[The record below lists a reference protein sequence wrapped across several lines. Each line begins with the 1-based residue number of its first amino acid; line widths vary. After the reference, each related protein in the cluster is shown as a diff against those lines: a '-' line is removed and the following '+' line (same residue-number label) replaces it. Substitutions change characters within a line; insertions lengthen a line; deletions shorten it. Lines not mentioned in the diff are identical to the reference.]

1 MIGEL
6 IENAALLVAMA
17 VVYDLLAQR
26 LLHGSL
32 PYQLTAGALFGLV
45 AIISM
50 STPVALAPGIFY
62 DGRSIILCV
71 AGFIGGPAA
80 GGVAAVMAGSYRLWL
95 GGAGTLVGVLTIVEA
110 AGLGY
115 LFYRLRMHDTA
126 WERPLRLLLLGVA
139 VHVLQLLVQV
149 FLPGNL
155 WREAVP
161 SIAPVILTVYP
172 LAVVLIISLFLQG
185 EQKRGAERALR
196 ESEERYRSLFHT
208 TRAPMLLLDVESNLI
223 VEANTAALA
232 FYGFRYELLQGMDYS
247 ELSVQPGDESAKLF
261 MEAQER
267 GHHSFELQHIGAD
280 GSVRTVVA
288 FTSSVEEG
296 DRNYIYLVIHDITR
310 LREAEQQLHSL
321 LEEKEVLLREVNHR
335 VKNNLA
341 VMVGLINLQTEEV
354 ESREDAL
361 SALSKTRDRILA
373 MSSIHSLLYHSPDV
387 SHICIPEYLRSV
399 IQKLQGVYQQPSNIS
414 LEMDMEELM
423 VDVNRAVPL
432 GLIVSEA
439 ITNALKH
446 AFAPEAAGEIRVLLY
461 SRGQHGVLQ
470 IKDNGRGIPRETAKK
485 GTISL
490 GQQLMHSLAQQI
502 DGTLTIDSGK
512 EGTTVELE
520 FGG

>member
-32 PYQLTAGALFGLV
+32 PYQLAAGGLFGIV
-45 AIISM
+45 ALISM
-50 STPVALAPGIFY
+50 STPVAFAPGIFY

-71 AGFIGGPAA
+71 AGFIGGPAS
-80 GGVAAVMAGSYRLWL
+80 GGVAAVMAGGYRLWI
-95 GGAGTLVGVLTIVEA
+95 GGAGTLVGVLTIIEA

-115 LFYRLRMHDTA
+115 LFYRLRMRDTA
-126 WERPLRLLLLGVA
+126 WERPLRLLLLGLA
-139 VHVLQLLVQV
+139 VHVIQLLMQLL
-149 FLPGNL
+149 LPGEI
-155 WREAVP
+155 WREAVR
-161 SIAPVILTVYP
+161 SIAPVVLTVFP

-185 EQKRGAERALR
+185 EKKRGTERALR

-223 VEANTAALA
+223 IEANAAALA
-232 FYGFRYELLQGMDYS
+232 FYGFHYELLQGMEYS
-247 ELSVQPGDESAKLF
+247 SLSAQPEHESAKLF

-267 GHHSFELQHIGAD
+267 GHHSFELQHISAD

-288 FTSSVEEG
+288 FTSSVEE
-296 DRNYIYLVIHDITR
+296 RNRSYIYLVIHDITR

-354 ESREDAL
+354 KSREDAL

-373 MSSIHSLLYHSPDV
+373 MSSIHNLLYHSPDV

-399 IQKLQGVYQQPSNIS
+399 IQKLRTVYLHNPAIR

-446 AFAPEAAGEIRVLLY
+446 AFEPGSAGEIRVRLY
-461 SRGQHGVLQ
+461 SRGNRGVLQ
-470 IKDNGRGIPRETAKK
+470 VQDNGCGFPEERVETGK
-485 GTISL
+485 ISL
-490 GQQLMHSLAQQI
+490 GQQLMRSLSQQI
-502 DGTLTIDSGK
+502 DGTLSIDSG
-512 EGTTVELE
+512 EGGTTVELE
-520 FGG
+520 FER